1 MSYTRVKDL
10 LTKLLTSLSTGSVDK
25 ILRKCPR
32 ELTALLEL
40 MNTSNSP
47 NKLERGAQIIA
58 SYVKTLP
65 QQPGVYR
72 MLSATGDVLYVGK
85 AKNLPNRVKS
95 YTHVTKLPNRMQ
107 RMVAETDSM
116 EFVTTFTESEALLLE
131 ANFIKKF
138 FPRYNVLLKD
148 SKSYVYILIQ
158 GDHPWPRISKYRG
171 SQKQKGDYF
180 GPFASVE
187 AVDDTLTALHR
198 AFLLRSCSDNVF
210 AARKRPCLQ
219 YHIKRCCAPCVNYVT
234 DQEYR
239 TLLRQAKNV
248 LKGHS
253 YEIQKQLVEQMD
265 QASQERLYEKAV
277 IYRDRLKALSY
288 IQAQQVVNIPD
299 IREADIIAG
308 YQEGGQTCIQ
318 VFFFRQGSNYGHQ
331 AHFPQHDPQTPLTE
345 VLKAFVTQF
354 YAGKV
359 APPLLL
365 LNQVIPELD
374 LVQQALNISHIKIPV
389 RGKKKELIRHAEK
402 NAQEALH
409 RRMSQSVQQRKLLQK
424 LAHMLNIPDTLKRIE
439 VYDNSHIHGTA
450 AVGTMIVA
458 GEEGF
463 VKSAYRKFNIKSVGP
478 GGIKAGDDYGMMK
491 EVLTRRFKKT
501 LSQEY
506 KDHTLPDLIIIDGGI
521 GQFNVARETLA
532 DMGVGNVPVLSI
544 AKGPARKPGLERLF
558 TSDRQN
564 FRMPQDD
571 PVFHFLQRLRDEA
584 HRFAIGTHRAK
595 RAKGLKTSLLESI
608 PGVGPRRKKALLQ
621 HFGSA
626 KSVARAGL
634 KDLEAVEGISGAM
647 AKVVFEH
654 LR

>member
-1 MSYTRVKDL
+1 
-10 LTKLLTSLSTGSVDK
+10 
-25 ILRKCPR
+25 
-32 ELTALLEL
+32 
-40 MNTSNSP
+40 MNHPTPP
-47 NKLERGAQIIA
+47 NQLERGAHTIA
-58 SYVKTLP
+58 TYVKTLP

-72 MLSATGDVLYVGK
+72 MVSATGDVLYVGK

-95 YTHVTKLPNRMQ
+95 YTHVAKLPNRLQ
-107 RMVAETDSM
+107 RMVAETHSM

-138 FPRYNVLLKD
+138 SPRYNVLLKD
-148 SKSYVYILIQ
+148 SKSYVYIFIQ
-158 GDHPWPRISKYRG
+158 GDHPWPRMSKYRG

-210 AARKRPCLQ
+210 AIRKRPCLQ

-234 DQEYR
+234 DAEYH
-239 TLLRQAKNV
+239 TLLRQAKDV

-253 YEIQKQLVEQMD
+253 HEIQKQLAKQMN
-265 QASQERLYEKAV
+265 QASQEQLYEKAA

-288 IQAQQVVNIPD
+288 IQAQQVVNIPE

-308 YQEGGQTCIQ
+308 YKEGGQTCVQ

-331 AHFPQHDPQTPLTE
+331 AHFPQHDPQTSLPE

-354 YAGKV
+354 YAGKPP
-359 APPLLL
+359 PPLLL
-365 LNQVIPELD
+365 LNHPIPELD

-389 RGKKKELIRHAEK
+389 RGKKKELMHHAEK

-409 RRMSQSVQQRKLLQK
+409 RRLTQSLQQKKLLQQ
-424 LAHMLNIPDTLKRIE
+424 LAKMLAISNNLKRIE

-450 AVGTMIVA
+450 AVGAMIVA

-463 VKSAYRKFNIKSVGP
+463 IKSAYRKFNIKTVGS
-478 GGIKAGDDYGMMK
+478 GGIKPGDDYGMLK
-491 EVLTRRFKKT
+491 EILTRRFKKN

-506 KDHTLPDLIIIDGGI
+506 KEHTLPDLIIIDGGA
-521 GQFNVARETLA
+521 GQLSVTQDTLA
-532 DMGVGNVPVLSI
+532 DLGIGDIPILSI
-544 AKGPARKPGLERLF
+544 AKGPSRKPGLERLF
-558 TSDRQN
+558 TSKHKN
-564 FRMPQDD
+564 FRPPQDD

-595 RAKGLKTSLLESI
+595 RAKGLGTSMLESI
-608 PGVGPRRKKALLQ
+608 PGIGPRRKKALLQ

-626 KSVARAGL
+626 KNVARAGL
-634 KDLEAVEGISGAM
+634 KDLEAVEGISTAM
-647 AKVVFEH
+647 AKAIFEH
-654 LR
+654 LK